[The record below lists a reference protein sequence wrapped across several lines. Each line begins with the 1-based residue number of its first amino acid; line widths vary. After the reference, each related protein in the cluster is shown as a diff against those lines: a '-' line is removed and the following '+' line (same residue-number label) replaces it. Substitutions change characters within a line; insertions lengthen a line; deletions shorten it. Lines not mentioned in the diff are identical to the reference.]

1 MDAGNLIELEMSTRV
16 VAFSKANPS
25 DNPGQEAAVAKLDE
39 KVAKA
44 KALVNRG
51 DTGHLTVRA
60 SVLTKDEVREALTVK
75 IRLLQGVARAAAVE
89 VPGVGARIRLRGG
102 RPGNTAFLAS
112 AQLALAQAT
121 EFQELFTK
129 YGMPPGFLEE
139 FGSLLR
145 QFEASL
151 DEKNLG
157 LRTHVGANA
166 ELEATMSDIMM
177 LVKQLDAINRH
188 RFRKDPE
195 RLAAWKSA
203 RNVHWPDGPKAAKAA
218 KDGKSGSEGAA

>member
-1 MDAGNLIELEMSTRV
+1 MDAENLIELEMGTRV

-39 KVAKA
+39 KVARA
-44 KALVNRG
+44 KALVNQG
-51 DTGHLTVRA
+51 ATGHLTVHA
-60 SVLTKDEVREALTVK
+60 SVLTKDEVRDALTVK

-89 VPGVGARIRLRGG
+89 VPGVGARIRLRNG

-129 YGMPPGFLEE
+129 YGMPAGFLEE
-139 FGSLLR
+139 FGALVKE
-145 QFEASL
+145 FEASL
-151 DEKNLG
+151 DEKDAG

-166 ELEATMSDIMM
+166 ELDATMSDIMM

-188 RFRKDPE
+188 RFRKDAE

-203 RNVHWPDGPKAAKAA
+203 RNVHWPDAPKAPK
-218 KDGKSGSEGAA
+218 GKKPGSEGAA

>member
-1 MDAGNLIELEMSTRV
+1 MQAGNLIELEMGTRV
-16 VAFSKANPS
+16 VAFSMANPS

-39 KVAKA
+39 KVARA
-44 KALVNRG
+44 KALVNQG
-51 DTGHLTVRA
+51 ATGHLTVRA
-60 SVLTKDEVREALTVK
+60 SVLTKEQVREALTAK

-89 VPGVGARIRLRGG
+89 VPGVGARIRLRGS
-102 RPGNTAFLAS
+102 RPGNTTFLAS

-129 YGMPPGFLEE
+129 YGMPAGFLEE
-139 FGSLLR
+139 FGSLVKE
-145 QFEASL
+145 FEASL
-151 DEKNLG
+151 DQKDAG

-166 ELEATMSDIMM
+166 ELDATMADIMM

-195 RLAAWKSA
+195 RLSAWKSA
-203 RNVHWPDGPKAAKAA
+203 RNVHWPNGAKAA
-218 KDGKSGSEGAA
+218 AKKKGGTEGAA